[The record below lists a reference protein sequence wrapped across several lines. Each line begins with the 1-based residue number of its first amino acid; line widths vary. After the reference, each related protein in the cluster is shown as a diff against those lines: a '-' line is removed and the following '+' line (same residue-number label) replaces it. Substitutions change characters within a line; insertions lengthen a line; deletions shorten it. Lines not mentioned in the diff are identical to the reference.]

1 MNQLIKI
8 ICLQLIKLYRLTI
21 SPFFKPTCRF
31 LPTCSSYAEEAIKI
45 HGLKIGLFLIMKRVL
60 KCNVFSKQ
68 QIDNVPEKKNEI

>member
-1 MNQLIKI
+1 MNHIIKR
-8 ICLQLIKLYRLTI
+8 ICLQLIKLYKLTI
-21 SPFFKPTCRF
+21 SPFLKPTCRF

>member
-8 ICLQLIKLYRLTI
+8 ICLQLIKLYKLTI
-21 SPFFKPTCRF
+21 SLFFKPTCRF

-45 HGLKIGLFLIMKRVL
+45 HGLKKGLFLTMKRVL
-60 KCNVFSKQ
+60 KCNLFSKQ